1 MAGSFHCLPALCH
14 RTFAS
19 IVAAVV
25 LLTNNPPFEPARG
38 TQKMIVL
45 PAIPLPQVRLS

>member
-1 MAGSFHCLPALCH
+1 MAGSFHCLPAQCYG
-14 RTFAS
+14 TFAS

-25 LLTNNPPFEPARG
+25 LLANNLPFEPVRG